1 MISIIETNKMTDLSV
16 VSACSLGLSLSAKS
30 SLRATGVSGISA
42 ARPLSPASLP
52 VRERNE
58 RPTQAPAAAVAKGQ
72 AQAYAFAAVGAGAE
86 AGAKKQQMT
95 HHHTMWAFRGPE
107 PWSDPA

>member
-16 VSACSLGLSLSAKS
+16 VSACSLGLACSSES
-30 SLRATGVSGISA
+30 SLRGTGLSGISVA
-42 ARPLSPASLP
+42 SPLSPASLP

-58 RPTQAPAAAVAKGQ
+58 RPAQAPAAAVAKGR

-86 AGAKKQQMT
+86 SGAKKQTMQ
-95 HHHTMWAFRGPE
+95 HHTMWAFRGPE

>member
-16 VSACSLGLSLSAKS
+16 VSACSLGLACSSKS
-30 SLRATGVSGISA
+30 SLPGTGLSGISA
-42 ARPLSPASLP
+42 VSPLSLASLP

-58 RPTQAPAAAVAKGQ
+58 RPTQAPVAAVAKGQ
-72 AQAYAFAAVGAGAE
+72 AQAYAFAAAGAGTE
-86 AGAKKQQMT
+86 AGAKKQTT

>member
-16 VSACSLGLSLSAKS
+16 VSACSLGLACSSES
-30 SLRATGVSGISA
+30 SLRGTGLSGISA
-42 ARPLSPASLP
+42 ASPLSLASLP

-58 RPTQAPAAAVAKGQ
+58 RPTQASTAAVAKGQ
-72 AQAYAFAAVGAGAE
+72 AKAAYAFAAVGAGAE
-86 AGAKKQQMT
+86 QQMT

>member
-16 VSACSLGLSLSAKS
+16 VSACSLGLACSSES
-30 SLRATGVSGISA
+30 SLRGTGLSGISA
-42 ARPLSPASLP
+42 AGRLSLASLP

-58 RPTQAPAAAVAKGQ
+58 RPTQAPMAAVAKGQ
-72 AQAYAFAAVGAGAE
+72 AKAAYAFAAVGAGAE
-86 AGAKKQQMT
+86 KQTT
-95 HHHTMWAFRGPE
+95 HHHKMWAFRGPE

>member
-1 MISIIETNKMTDLSV
+1 MISIIKTNKMTDLSV
-16 VSACSLGLSLSAKS
+16 VSACSLGLVCSRDFSLRGTGLSA
-30 SLRATGVSGISA
+30 VS
-42 ARPLSPASLP
+42 PLSSASFP

-58 RPTQAPAAAVAKGQ
+58 RPAHAPAAAVAKGQ
-72 AQAYAFAAVGAGAE
+72 AQAYAFAAAGAGVE
-86 AGAKKQQMT
+86 AGAKKQTT

>member
-1 MISIIETNKMTDLSV
+1 MISIIETQKMTDLSV
-16 VSACSLGLSLSAKS
+16 VSACSLGLARSSAASLC
-30 SLRATGVSGISA
+30 ATGLSGVSA

-52 VRERNE
+52 VVRERNE
-58 RPTQAPAAAVAKGQ
+58 RPIEASAAAVVKAAQ
-72 AQAYAFAAVGAGAE
+72 AEAYAFTAVGAGVE
-86 AGAKKQQMT
+86 KQTQ